1 MVFLSRCALRSCALP
16 SNERLIL
23 TTPFS
28 FFHFVSEKLLVRTC
42 RSDAQA
48 PRSFSIDNDA
58 STMSD
63 NGLYDGALGAYD
75 DYTEYMMTSG
85 LGGVGQVDNI
95 PSSNNSSSSSSSSS
109 SMFWADAAGK
119 APGPNPPGARAL
131 KKARVDN
138 DAADDDDDEEEE
150 DGERNT
156 NATEAGDPKTSHG
169 PKGGE
174 SIQPGGGNADR
185 RRRHNQ
191 DASGEGEHGAGV
203 GNEGEEEDAANADDD
218 NEEEVEDDPQ
228 AAAFREH
235 TQGELGRVCSTLQAC
250 LQDLAAEFM
259 SYYHASVQVKEVY
272 EQVLAKERAEAR
284 RLDALEP
291 QVKLLKELVRSTA
304 GMGGGTGGSGAGAGS
319 LGGGPGGSVPSAA
332 AARSASSGARSMV
345 PMQSHPYQ
353 PQPQSQPLRRH
364 LQQGPR
370 HPAHGK

>member
-1 MVFLSRCALRSCALP
+1 
-16 SNERLIL
+16 
-23 TTPFS
+23 
-28 FFHFVSEKLLVRTC
+28 
-42 RSDAQA
+42 
-48 PRSFSIDNDA
+48 
-58 STMSD
+58 MSD

-75 DYTEYMMTSG
+75 DYSEYMMTSG
-85 LGGVGQVDNI
+85 LGGVGQVDDIRN
-95 PSSNNSSSSSSSSS
+95 STNSNNN
-109 SMFWADAAGK
+109 SMFGADAAG

-131 KKARVDN
+131 KKARMDN
-138 DAADDDDDEEEE
+138 DAAADDDDKAE
-150 DGERNT
+150 DGERIT
-156 NATEAGDPKTSHG
+156 SATEAGDPMTSHG

-174 SIQPGGGNADR
+174 SIQPGGGNGD

-203 GNEGEEEDAANADDD
+203 GNEEEEDAANANDSD
-218 NEEEVEDDPQ
+218 EEEVDDDPQ

-304 GMGGGTGGSGAGAGS
+304 GTGGGGAGGS
-319 LGGGPGGSVPSAA
+319 GPGGSVPAA
-332 AARSASSGARSMV
+332 ATARSASSGARSMG

-353 PQPQSQPLRRH
+353 PQSQPLLRH
-364 LQQGPR
+364 LQQGTR